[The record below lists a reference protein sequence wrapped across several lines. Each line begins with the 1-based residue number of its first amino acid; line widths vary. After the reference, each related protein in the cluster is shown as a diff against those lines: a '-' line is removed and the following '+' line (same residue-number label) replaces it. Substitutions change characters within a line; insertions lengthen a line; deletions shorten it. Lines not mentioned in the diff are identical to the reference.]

1 MRILFIIF
9 LLFSTFCTLAQNND
23 NSIGAGLG
31 IGSFTGDFPA
41 QTVFGAK
48 LFYETRS
55 PVSIFNKLQFHTTLA
70 QKIEKFLPDSFNSN
84 HYSYFINLGL
94 SGIFEQPLNQAI
106 TIREGIGL
114 IYLNDRSFDDIN
126 TWNIGTLLS
135 LGFLT
140 NLNREFI
147 ITLNIDYG
155 ITFNNTNSR
164 YFLLLVGISHGI

>member
-1 MRILFIIF
+1 MKIPFIIF
-9 LLFSTFCTLAQNND
+9 LLFSTFFALGQNNN
-23 NSIGAGLG
+23 NSIGFGLG
-31 IGSFTGDFPA
+31 IGSFTGDFPS
-41 QTVFGAK
+41 QTVFGTK
-48 LFYETRS
+48 LIFETRS
-55 PVSIFNKLQFHTTLA
+55 PVTIFNKLQFHTAFA
-70 QKIEKFLPDSFNSN
+70 QKIEKFLPGSFNFN

-94 SGIFEQPLNQAI
+94 SGIFEQPLNQAV

-135 LGFLT
+135 LGALT

-147 ITLNIDYG
+147 LTLNIDYG

-164 YFLLLVGISHGI
+164 YFLFLIGINYNL